1 MILIDRK
8 GVYMKPSAVVRTLS
22 LCVVLS
28 AAVPAYATPFETRI
42 TPTSSKPGTTI
53 TASLFDYGVT
63 DLEGADI
70 LLTFDPDIFSY
81 SGSALGSATTSSFIL
96 TANLVSDGQLKISL
110 ITGDPFPLSGVSGSL
125 VDVSLLIQRY
135 ALPGHFNLVFETAST
150 DYDIPATRGTVTLQ
164 PGPVPEPASTMLV
177 GMGML
182 ALVGFRRWLAWTAAR
197 RGTSG

>member
-22 LCVVLS
+22 LCAVLS

-42 TPTSSKPGTTI
+42 APTSGKPGTTI

-63 DLEGADI
+63 ELEGADI
-70 LLTFDPDIFSY
+70 LLTFDPEIFSY
-81 SGSALGSATTSSFIL
+81 SASVVGSATSNFLL
-96 TANLVSDGQLKISL
+96 TANLVSAGQLKISL

-125 VDVSLLIQRY
+125 VDVSFLITRY
-135 ALPGHFNLVFETAST
+135 ALPGHFDLVFETAST

-164 PGPVPEPASTMLV
+164 PGPVPEPASTQQFSFQTQ
-177 GMGML
+177 
-182 ALVGFRRWLAWTAAR
+182 ARWLLA
-197 RGTSG
+197 